1 MTSGH
6 DSDVGSGF
14 EAQVRRETGISS
26 ASSSS
31 CVLIELGERLST
43 KSKKRG
49 HQAAHLMHKGAEWFA
64 RTIRDCCRDGFAD
77 NPRKDSG
84 LNSVH

>member
-49 HQAAHLMHKGAEWFA
+49 HQAAHLMHKVPSGSRGQFAIAAETGS
-64 RTIRDCCRDGFAD
+64 RTIRGRIPD
-77 NPRKDSG
+77 
-84 LNSVH
+84 